1 MKLNWGYKILIGY
14 SIFVIGILFLGYKS
28 TQLNFDLVEKDYYG
42 KELKYQNV
50 IDASG
55 RATALGGVLIT
66 AIQEGKLIIQFPDSL
81 KGKSVKGLAYLYYPA
96 DEQRDLK
103 KAFTTDK
110 GWVEIELLTKTKGN
124 YTLKLDIEKEGQK
137 YYFEK
142 KIFF

>member
-14 SIFVIGILFLGYKS
+14 SLFVIGILFLGYKS
-28 TQLNFDLVEKDYYG
+28 TQLNCDLVEKDYYG

-55 RATALGGVLIT
+55 RATALGGILV
-66 AIQEGKLIIQFPDSL
+66 ANIQEGKLIIQFPDSL
-81 KGKSVKGLAYLYYPA
+81 KGLTVKGLAYLYYPA
-96 DEQRDLK
+96 DAQKDLK
-103 KAFTTDK
+103 KEFTTDK
-110 GWVEIELLTKTKGN
+110 GLVEMELLTKTKGN

-137 YYFEK
+137 YYFEQ

>member
-14 SIFVIGILFLGYKS
+14 SLFVIGILFLGYKS

-55 RATALGGVLIT
+55 RATALGGILV
-66 AIQEGKLIIQFPDSL
+66 ANIQEGKLIIQFPDSL
-81 KGKSVKGLAYLYYPA
+81 KGLPVKGLAYLYYPA
-96 DEQRDLK
+96 DAQKDLK
-103 KAFTTDK
+103 KEFTTDK
-110 GWVEIELLTKTKGN
+110 GLVEMELLTKTKGN

-137 YYFEK
+137 YYFEQ

>member
-14 SIFVIGILFLGYKS
+14 SLFVIGILFLGYKS
-28 TQLNFDLVEKDYYG
+28 TQLNCDLVEKDYYG

-55 RATALGGVLIT
+55 RATALGGILVT
-66 AIQEGKLIIQFPDSL
+66 NIQEGKLIIQFPDSL
-81 KGKSVKGLAYLYYPA
+81 KGLTVKGLAYLYYPA
-96 DEQRDLK
+96 DAKKDLK
-103 KAFTTDK
+103 KEFTTDK
-110 GWVEIELLTKTKGN
+110 GLVEMELLTKTKGN

-137 YYFEK
+137 YYFEQ

>member
-14 SIFVIGILFLGYKS
+14 SLFVIGILFLGYKS

-55 RATALGGVLIT
+55 RATALGGILVT
-66 AIQEGKLIIQFPDSL
+66 NIQEGKLIIQFPDSL
-81 KGKSVKGLAYLYYPA
+81 KGLTVKGVAYLYYPA
-96 DEQRDLK
+96 DAQKDLK
-103 KAFTTDK
+103 KEFTTDK
-110 GWVEIELLTKTKGN
+110 GLVEMELLTKTKGN
-124 YTLKLDIEKEGQK
+124 YTLKLDIEKQGQK
-137 YYFEK
+137 YYFEQ

>member
-14 SIFVIGILFLGYKS
+14 SLFVIGILFLGYKS

-55 RATALGGVLIT
+55 RATALGGILVT
-66 AIQEGKLIIQFPDSL
+66 NIQEGKLIIQFPDSL
-81 KGKSVKGLAYLYYPA
+81 KGLTVKGLAYLYYPA
-96 DEQRDLK
+96 DAKKDLK
-103 KAFTTDK
+103 KEFTTDK
-110 GWVEIELLTKTKGN
+110 GLVEMELLTKTKGN

-137 YYFEK
+137 YYFEQ

>member
-14 SIFVIGILFLGYKS
+14 SVFVVGILFLGYKS

-55 RATALGGVLIT
+55 RASALGGSLIT
-66 AIQEGKLIIQFPDSL
+66 TIQEGNLIIQFPDSL
-81 KGKSVKGLAYLYYPA
+81 KGKTVKGLAYLYYPA
-96 DEQRDLK
+96 DAQRDLK
-103 KAFTTDK
+103 KEFTTDK
-110 GWVEIELLTKTKGN
+110 GSVTIELLTKMKGY
-124 YTLKLDIEKEGQK
+124 YTLKLDIEKEGQQ

>member
-14 SIFVIGILFLGYKS
+14 SLFVIGILFLGYKS

-55 RATALGGVLIT
+55 RATALGGILVT
-66 AIQEGKLIIQFPDSL
+66 NIQEGKLIIQFPDSL
-81 KGKSVKGLAYLYYPA
+81 KGLTVKGLAYLYYPA
-96 DEQRDLK
+96 DAQKDLK
-103 KAFTTDK
+103 KEFTTDK
-110 GWVEIELLTKTKGN
+110 GLVEMELLTKTKGN

-137 YYFEK
+137 YYFEQ

>member
-1 MKLNWGYKILIGY
+1 MKLNWGYKILLGY

>member
-14 SIFVIGILFLGYKS
+14 SLFVIGILFLGYKS

-55 RATALGGVLIT
+55 RATALGGELIT
-66 AIQEGKLIIQFPDSL
+66 NIDEGNLTIQFPDSL
-81 KGKSVKGLAYLYYPA
+81 KGENVKGLVYLYYPA
-96 DEQRDLK
+96 DAQKDLK
-103 KAFTTDK
+103 KEFTTDK
-110 GWVEIELLTKTKGN
+110 GLVQVELLTKMKGN
-124 YTLKLDIEKEGQK
+124 YTLKLDMEKEGQK
-137 YYFEK
+137 YYFEQ

>member
-1 MKLNWGYKILIGY
+1 MKINWGYKILIGY

-55 RATALGGVLIT
+55 RATALGGSLLT
-66 AIQEGKLIIQFPDSL
+66 AIKEGKLIIQFPDSL

-96 DEQRDLK
+96 DAQKDLK
-103 KAFTTDK
+103 KEFTTDK
-110 GWVEIELLTKTKGN
+110 GLVEIELLSKTKGN

>member
-14 SIFVIGILFLGYKS
+14 SLFVIGILFLGYKS

-55 RATALGGVLIT
+55 RAKALGGALIT
-66 AIQEGKLIIQFPDSL
+66 IIQNGKLTIQFPDSL
-81 KGKSVKGLAYLYYPA
+81 KGKSVKGVAYLYCPA
-96 DEQRDLK
+96 DAQRDLIK
-103 KAFTTDK
+103 EFTTDK
-110 GWVEIELLTKTKGN
+110 GLVEMELLTKTKGN
-124 YTLKLDIEKEGQK
+124 YTLKLDIEKEEHK
-137 YYFEK
+137 YYFEQ

>member
-14 SIFVIGILFLGYKS
+14 SLFVIGILFLGYKS

-55 RATALGGVLIT
+55 RATALGGILV
-66 AIQEGKLIIQFPDSL
+66 ANIQEGKLIIQFPDSL
-81 KGKSVKGLAYLYYPA
+81 KGLTVKGLAYLYYPA
-96 DEQRDLK
+96 DAQKDLK
-103 KAFTTDK
+103 KEFTTDK
-110 GWVEIELLTKTKGN
+110 GLVEMELLTKTKGN

-137 YYFEK
+137 YYFEQ